1 SLARL
6 RATGVHLCIDDFGTG
21 YSSLRYLHQLP
32 FDALKIDRSF
42 VESADGSLGSPP
54 IGFHFHRPMCADAIV
69 ALLGSTVA
77 APA

>member
-1 SLARL
+1 MLTLQHARARPDRTYAVLFVDLDEFKSINDSLARL

-42 VESADGSLGSPP
+42 V
-54 IGFHFHRPMCADAIV
+54 
-69 ALLGSTVA
+69 
-77 APA
+77 